1 MPSPRSGH
9 AKPALEYRDRKTTY
23 AELRAGVEAVASGLM
38 DLGVGPG
45 TSVALYL
52 PNTPYHPLSF
62 FAALKAGGRLVHLS
76 PLDAER
82 ELAYKLKD
90 SGARILVT
98 TNIGFMLLLA
108 QKLQRDGLVD
118 HLIVGDDT
126 AFGPSAI
133 PTTPIADA
141 PGLVRFDKLRADG
154 AKKLP
159 RQWPKVD
166 VEDVALLQY
175 TGGTTGKPKGAM
187 LSHANLSAACSI
199 YKVWGDPQRISE
211 PGEDKIICVLP
222 LFHIFA
228 LTVGAAARSAARAT
242 SCCCACASTWR
253 RRSTT
258 SRSRRRRCLPAC
270 RPCGSR
276 SPTRPTSTS
285 ATSPR
290 CAMPASGGAAL
301 PVEVAERF
309 QKLTGQ
315 RLGGGWGMTETSPAG
330 TGPAARV
337 DAARPAP
344 SACRCRA
351 SLMDIVALDDPRR
364 RLEPGE
370 KGEIRIKGPNVTKGY
385 WNAPEETAAAFVD
398 GYLLTGDIGYMD
410 EDGYF
415 YLVDRK
421 KDMIISGGFNVYP
434 RTIEEAIY
442 EHPAVAEV
450 IVIGVP
456 DAYRGEAAK
465 AFVQLKAGA
474 EAFTLDELRAFL
486 ADKLGRHELPAHLE
500 FRDALPKTAV
510 GKLSK
515 KELIEEERQKTELP
529 PSRNAVIPVARIQP
543 PRAEQAED
551 DVGTSPTGQHRRTT
565 PWSTPSSYP
574 PPAPRSAE
582 PCAAPSTSPTAPTWA
597 AT

>member
-1 MPSPRSGH
+1 MGAERPWEKSYPPGVRWDVPIETATLPALFDAFTATWGP
-9 AKPALEYRDRKTTY
+9 KPALEYRDRQTSYT
-23 AELRAGVEAVASGLM
+23 ELRAGVEAAASGLM

-62 FAALKAGGRLVHLS
+62 FAVLRAGGRLVHLS

-82 ELAYKLKD
+82 ELAHKLAD
-90 SGARILVT
+90 SGARILIT
-98 TNIGFMLLLA
+98 TNVGFMLLLA
-108 QKLQRDGLVD
+108 QKLQRDSLVD

-133 PTTPIADA
+133 PTTPIADG
-141 PGLVRFDKLRADG
+141 PGLVRFDKLTADG
-154 AKKLP
+154 AKRLP
-159 RQWPKVD
+159 RQWPAVD

-187 LSHANLSAACSI
+187 LSHANLSAACSM
-199 YKVWGDPQRISE
+199 YKLWTDPQRLSS
-211 PGEDKIICVLP
+211 PGEDKVICVLP

-228 LTVGAAARSAARAT
+228 LTSVMLRSLYEGNELLLRARFDVAT
-242 SCCCACASTWR
+242 TLDDIEVKKATVF
-253 RRSTT
+253 
-258 SRSRRRRCLPAC
+258 
-270 RPCGSR
+270 CGV
-276 SPTRPTSTS
+276 PTMWIALANTPNIDKRDFSS
-285 ATSPR
+285 LRYA
-290 CAMPASGGAAL
+290 ASGGAAL

-330 TGPAARV
+330 TALPKDCAHKPGSVGLPL
-337 DAARPAP
+337 PGI
-344 SACRCRA
+344 
-351 SLMDIVALDDPRR
+351 LMDIVALDDPRR
-364 RLEPGE
+364 RLAPGE

-385 WNAPEETAAAFVD
+385 WNAPAETAAAFAD

-450 IVIGVP
+450 IVIGVR

-465 AFVQLKAGA
+465 AFVQLKVGA
-474 EAFTLDELRAFL
+474 ERFTLDELRAFL
-486 ADKLGRHELPAHLE
+486 ADKLGRHEMPAHLE

-515 KELIEEERQKTELP
+515 KELIAEQRQKMQ
-529 PSRNAVIPVARIQP
+529 AA
-543 PRAEQAED
+543 AE
-551 DVGTSPTGQHRRTT
+551 
-565 PWSTPSSYP
+565 
-574 PPAPRSAE
+574 
-582 PCAAPSTSPTAPTWA
+582 
-597 AT
+597 

>member
-1 MPSPRSGH
+1 MGAERPWEKSYPPGVRWD
-9 AKPALEYRDRKTTY
+9 APIATATLPAMFDEMTAKWADKPALEYRDRTICY
-23 AELRAGVEAVASGLM
+23 RELRAGVEALASGLM

-52 PNTPYHPLSF
+52 PNTPYHPVSF
-62 FAALKAGGRLVHLS
+62 FAALKAGGRVVHLS

-90 SGARILVT
+90 AGARILIT
-98 TNIGFMLLLA
+98 TNIGFMALLA
-108 QKLQRDGLVD
+108 QKLKTDGLVD
-118 HLIVGDDT
+118 QLIVGDEG
-126 AFGPSAI
+126 AFGPSAM
-133 PTTPIADA
+133 PVTPMPQGA
-141 PGLVRFDKLRADG
+141 GLISLDRLSADG
-154 AKKLP
+154 ANKLP
-159 RQWPKVD
+159 RQWPKGD

-199 YKVWGDPQRISE
+199 YKAWFDPQRIGG
-211 PGEDKIICVLP
+211 PGADKIICVLP

-228 LTVGAAARSAARAT
+228 LTNVLLRGLQEGSELLLRARFDVATTLADIEVKRASVFPGVPTMWIALANTPDIDQRDLT
-242 SCCCACASTWR
+242 SLR
-253 RRSTT
+253 
-258 SRSRRRRCLPAC
+258 LV
-270 RPCGSR
+270 
-276 SPTRPTSTS
+276 
-285 ATSPR
+285 
-290 CAMPASGGAAL
+290 ASGGAAL

-315 RLGGGWGMTETSPAG
+315 RLGGGWGMTETAPAG
-330 TGPAARV
+330 TAMPRDWTGKAGSVGLPL
-337 DAARPAP
+337 PGIM
-344 SACRCRA
+344 
-351 SLMDIVALDDPRR
+351 MDVVALDDPRCV
-364 RLEPGE
+364 LAPGT
-370 KGEIRIKGPNVTKGY
+370 KGEIRIKGPNVTRGY
-385 WNAPEETAAAFVD
+385 WNAPAETAAAFVD
-398 GYLLTGDIGYMD
+398 GYLLTGDIGFMD

-442 EHPAVAEV
+442 EHPAVAEA

-474 EAFTLDELRAFL
+474 VSFSLEELRAFL
-486 ADKLGRHELPAHLE
+486 ADKIGRHEMPAHLE

-515 KELIEEERQKTELP
+515 RELVDEERRKT
-529 PSRNAVIPVARIQP
+529 RAAV
-543 PRAEQAED
+543 E
-551 DVGTSPTGQHRRTT
+551 
-565 PWSTPSSYP
+565 
-574 PPAPRSAE
+574 
-582 PCAAPSTSPTAPTWA
+582 
-597 AT
+597 